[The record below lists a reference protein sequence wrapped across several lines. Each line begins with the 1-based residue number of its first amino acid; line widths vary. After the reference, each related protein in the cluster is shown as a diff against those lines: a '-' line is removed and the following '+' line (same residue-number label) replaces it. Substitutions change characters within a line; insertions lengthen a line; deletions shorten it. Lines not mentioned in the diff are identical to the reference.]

1 MWALTS
7 FIAVVAVE
15 NTFWPLSLCS
25 KYTTDWK
32 WEHEYILIGW
42 LFALLV
48 FMIIMMAF
56 CGYRIIKK
64 NNNKV
69 TRQEQLE

>member
-7 FIAVVAVE
+7 FIAVVAFE
-15 NTFWPLSLCS
+15 NTLWPLALCS
-25 KYTTDWK
+25 KYIADLK

-48 FMIIMMAF
+48 LLIIMMTF
-56 CGYRIIKK
+56 CGYRILT
-64 NNNKV
+64 NNEV
-69 TRQEQLE
+69 TRRSN